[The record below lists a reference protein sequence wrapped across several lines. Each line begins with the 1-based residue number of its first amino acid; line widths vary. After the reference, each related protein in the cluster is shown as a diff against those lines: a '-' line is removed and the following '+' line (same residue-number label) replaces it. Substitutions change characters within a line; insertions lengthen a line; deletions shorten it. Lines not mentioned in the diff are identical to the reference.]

1 MKAIILA
8 AGMGTRLGKYTAN
21 RPKGMLN
28 FAGKSLIEWQIDL
41 YKKAGIDEVVV
52 VTGYK
57 AELIDFKGVVKVHN
71 FLFST
76 TNMVSSL
83 MCAREF
89 LQGDVLVSYADLFM
103 SEYLLNSAMKEKNEV
118 NVVVD
123 LEWQSYWQARYG
135 KVDYD
140 TEGLQLNN
148 NLIKI
153 LGKPDEDP
161 ENIDARYVGL
171 IKFSSNGIKKFIS
184 VYDEILSNESDDKWR
199 YSKNFN
205 NAYMTDMIQEMI
217 DRGVPVKAVPVH
229 NGWLEFDTVS
239 DYELACKWEKEHSI
253 DRFIDFPNHSG

>member
-1 MKAIILA
+1 
-8 AGMGTRLGKYTAN
+8 
-21 RPKGMLN
+21 
-28 FAGKSLIEWQIDL
+28 
-41 YKKAGIDEVVV
+41 
-52 VTGYK
+52 
-57 AELIDFKGVVKVHN
+57 
-71 FLFST
+71 
-76 TNMVSSL
+76 